1 MFWTLC
7 AGTQSIHTSEHNKI
21 CFTGPSLN
29 MALMHNPLTGFTV
42 QSSAL
47 THKKTENP
55 TNNSFRS
62 RRVYWLYHTF
72 WVRLA
77 SERQHLDA
85 KMLPRCYWRRLS
97 HACPDSVILGVTR
110 LIKHI
115 LARLKCTMGV
125 SKWVTQRE
133 GISERK
139 SEEGVWFRDSDQAWG
154 RSGCCP

>member
-1 MFWTLC
+1 MCWNSVHSYKWKQQDLFHW
-7 AGTQSIHTSEHNKI
+7 SIAKH
-21 CFTGPSLN
+21 
-29 MALMHNPLTGFTV
+29 GFNGQPV

-55 TNNSFRS
+55 TNNSFLS
-62 RRVYWLYHTF
+62 RRVFWLYHTF
-72 WVRLA
+72 WARLA
-77 SERQHLDA
+77 SERHHLDA

-97 HACPDSVILGVTR
+97 HACPDSVILGGTR

-154 RSGCCP
+154 RSGCRP